1 LVDVEVA
8 QDRGK
13 GLLRITV
20 DSREGDGRVPI
31 ERCVAISREAEM
43 LLDGAEA
50 IPGAYHLEVS
60 SPGLDRVLG
69 REKDFGAVIGHEVRL
84 RTKRPIEGRKRYRGR
99 LLSVQ
104 ASDVEGES
112 AVLEINV
119 DGAVASVPFD
129 DIEKANAIYEF
140 TSEDFSKKKPSV

>member
-1 LVDVEVA
+1 
-8 QDRGK
+8 
-13 GLLRITV
+13 
-20 DSREGDGRVPI
+20 
-31 ERCVAISREAEM
+31 
-43 LLDGAEA
+43 
-50 IPGAYHLEVS
+50 
-60 SPGLDRVLG
+60 
-69 REKDFGAVIGHEVRL
+69 VIGHEVRL

-99 LLSVQ
+99 LLSIQ